1 MIRQRLL
8 PHLLLLH
15 RRRPFS
21 SSALYITGDKA
32 KEQYAPLVPYLDFRQ
47 KLNNLED
54 LRRNLRARRYQLDFE
69 ALVQQWN
76 LYRSVEVRKRD
87 IEARRLELRNRI
99 GVEKDDEKVRQ
110 LKVEAAMARDDLK
123 HLKESGYAIA
133 DGFVAGQFLAIPNEL
148 HPLTPEGDVGEVLEE
163 RLVERAFPAE
173 AVGEEFIEE
182 YDSTCYYMTQDAALM
197 DLFLPMNCAEVFQD
211 AGYILF
217 SNPDFVRTVL
227 VEAAREDPNSIYLV
241 NEEVEIENKL
251 NLLHLCGGGSML
263 SFLGYLTKLSVFP
276 TALPLRLV
284 ATGKQYFYE
293 KVQTSAVQTMA
304 AAKEATE
311 AIKIFDDTIEL
322 YKRFYNQFDLSY
334 RIVRAPA
341 HLLAPA
347 ESLRVDVL
355 VYSPKEKDFLKVA
368 DVAYYSDFISK
379 RIAFNYHEGKTQK
392 FPHMVSGTALQ
403 AIDLI
408 KILLQHGVRFKD
420 LGFLNQ

>member
-1 MIRQRLL
+1 ML
-8 PHLLLLH
+8 
-15 RRRPFS
+15 RRTF

-32 KEQYAPLVPYLDFRQ
+32 KEQYAPLVPYLDFKS
-47 KLNNLED
+47 KLADLED

-69 ALVQQWN
+69 ALVNQWN
-76 LYRSVEVRKRD
+76 LYRSVELRKRD
-87 IEARRLELRNRI
+87 IESRRLELRNQI
-99 GVEKDDEKVRQ
+99 GKLKEGDEVQQ

-123 HLKESGYAIA
+123 NLKESGYAIA
-133 DGFVAGQFLAIPNEL
+133 DAFVAGQFLGIPNKL
-148 HPLTPEGDVGEVLEE
+148 HELTPEGESGEVLFE
-163 RLVERAFPAE
+163 RTVQRDDVE
-173 AVGEEFIEE
+173 
-182 YDSTCYYMTQDAALM
+182 TDAALM
-197 DLFLPMNCAEVFQD
+197 DLFLPMNCAELFQD
-211 AGYILF
+211 AGYVLF

-284 ATGKQYFYE
+284 APGKQYFYE
-293 KVQTSAVQTMA
+293 KIQTSAVQTMTA
-304 AAKEATE
+304 TREAPE
-311 AIKIFDDTIEL
+311 AIEIFDETIEL
-322 YKRFYNQFDLSY
+322 YKRFYGQFQMSY
-334 RIVRAPA
+334 RLVRVPA

-347 ESLRVDVL
+347 ESMRVDVQ
-355 VYSPKEKDFLKVA
+355 VYSPKEQDFVKVA

-392 FPHMVSGTALQ
+392 FPHMVSGCALR

-408 KILLQHGVRFKD
+408 KILLQHGVRFND
-420 LGFLNQ
+420 LGFLKL

>member
-1 MIRQRLL
+1 MLKLRQVFLKHML
-8 PHLLLLH
+8 
-15 RRRPFS
+15 RRTF

-32 KEQYAPLVPYLDFRQ
+32 KEQYAPLVPYLDFKS
-47 KLNNLED
+47 KLADLED

-69 ALVQQWN
+69 ALVNQWN
-76 LYRSVEVRKRD
+76 LYRSVELRKRD
-87 IEARRLELRNRI
+87 IESRRLELRNQI
-99 GVEKDDEKVRQ
+99 GKLKEGDEVQQ

-133 DGFVAGQFLAIPNEL
+133 DAFVAGQFLGIPNEL
-148 HPLTPEGDVGEVLEE
+148 HELTPEGESGEVLFE
-163 RLVERAFPAE
+163 RTVQRDDVET
-173 AVGEEFIEE
+173 VGEDFVEE

-197 DLFLPMNCAEVFQD
+197 DLFLPMNCAELFQD
-211 AGYILF
+211 AGYVLF

-284 ATGKQYFYE
+284 APGKQYFYE
-293 KVQTSAVQTMA
+293 KIQTSAVQTMTA
-304 AAKEATE
+304 TREAPE
-311 AIKIFDDTIEL
+311 AIEIFDETIEL
-322 YKRFYNQFDLSY
+322 YKRFYGQFQMSY
-334 RIVRAPA
+334 RLVRVPA
-341 HLLAPA
+341 YLLAPA
-347 ESLRVDVL
+347 ESMRVDVQ
-355 VYSPKEKDFLKVA
+355 VYSPKEQDFVKVA

-392 FPHMVSGTALQ
+392 FPHMVSGCALR

-420 LGFLNQ
+420 LGFLNL